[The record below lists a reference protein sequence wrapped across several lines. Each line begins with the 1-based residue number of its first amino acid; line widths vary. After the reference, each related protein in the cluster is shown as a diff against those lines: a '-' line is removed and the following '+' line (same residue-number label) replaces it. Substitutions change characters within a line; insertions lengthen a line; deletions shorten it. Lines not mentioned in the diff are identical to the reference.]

1 MITGTK
7 FSNSLQAPR
16 SIFRHGA
23 NRAQY
28 SVLDEK
34 LMGLDEKLMGLGSSF
49 NCDDHIRFH
58 IRMKPDVNLCLFKK
72 YTTVAECRSD

>member
-7 FSNSLQAPR
+7 FSNSLQTPR

-28 SVLDEK
+28 SV
-34 LMGLDEKLMGLGSSF
+34 LDEKLMGLGSSF

-58 IRMKPDVNLCLFKK
+58 IRMKPDVNLYLFKK